1 MYTPSRATRKNLH
14 VAQLSRGSLLTRCI
28 SQPPGD
34 ASPATRH
41 NFSEVLANLTLLHF
55 SGSLGLCRRI
65 SFSAR
70 RIRSLSSGRREG
82 LEEQEKLR
90 VFRIAST
97 CGPRLISGDECHF
110 LNSSCFPLSLS
121 PSKKS
126 FSSIIAPAPC
136 ARRRRIISVH
146 AKNVA
151 TWCS

>member
-34 ASPATRH
+34 ASPAMRH

-90 VFRIAST
+90 GVFSYREHVRAEVNFGRRMS
-97 CGPRLISGDECHF
+97 LLKLVVF
-110 LNSSCFPLSLS
+110 SSFPLTLQ
-121 PSKKS
+121 KKV
-126 FSSIIAPAPC
+126 FQA
-136 ARRRRIISVH
+136 
-146 AKNVA
+146 
-151 TWCS
+151 